1 MLPPDRLVQAGIS
14 ELPCIGDGRQSGTS
28 ASPSILNASPEATVG
43 GGLAFLKTGDRVRID
58 LNTCTVNVL
67 ISDRELAQRK
77 KDWKQTRPDPPNAL
91 AGNLSPKCG
100 ATRRW
105 RVSGIG
111 SQIPE
116 CTRQHPASFALNL
129 CLVIFPTP
137 EEYTVLVLS
146 LKVGVLCVVIS
157 LPFAVLLGWVL
168 ARKNFRGKLIL
179 DGLCHLPLVL
189 PPVVVGYLL
198 LLLLGRRGFLGQ
210 ILSDWFGLQIA
221 FTWRGAVLAAAVV
234 GFPLMLRAVRL
245 AIESVDP
252 RLERAEIYAHIA
264 ALRAFFSITLRLA
277 APGVL
282 VGSLLTFARSLG
294 EFGATITFVSNIDPQ
309 THPQPHR

>member
-67 ISDRELAQRK
+67 ISDRELVQRK
-77 KDWKQTRPDPPNAL
+77 KDWKQPDLVHQTPWQEIYRQSVGQL
-91 AGNLSPKCG
+91 ADG
-100 ATRRW
+100 ACLELAVKYQNVRDKY
-105 RVSGIG
+105 
-111 SQIPE
+111 
-116 CTRQHPASFALNL
+116 PASFALNFYP
-129 CLVIFPTP
+129 VIFPTP
-137 EEYTVLVLS
+137 EEYTVLILS
-146 LKVGVLCVVIS
+146 LKVGLLCVVIS

-210 ILSDWFGLQIA
+210 ILNDWFGLQIA

-234 GFPLMLRAVRL
+234 GFPLMLRAIRL
-245 AIESVDP
+245 AHRKCLTPASS
-252 RLERAEIYAHIA
+252 
-264 ALRAFFSITLRLA
+264 ALLAPWVPIRFAPFF
-277 APGVL
+277 P
-282 VGSLLTFARSLG
+282 
-294 EFGATITFVSNIDPQ
+294 
-309 THPQPHR
+309 